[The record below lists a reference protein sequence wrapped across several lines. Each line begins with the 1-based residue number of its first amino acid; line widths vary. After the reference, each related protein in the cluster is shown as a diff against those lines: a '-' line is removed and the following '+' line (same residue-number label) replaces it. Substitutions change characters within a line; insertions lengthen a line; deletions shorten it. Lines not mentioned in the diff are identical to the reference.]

1 MKQRIWELD
10 AFRGFCLFLMF
21 YCHIV
26 YDLTMLFN
34 ITTVNDGG
42 LFEWTTNYTG
52 IIFITLSGICATLGK
67 RPVKRGLTVFGGGM
81 LVTIATYL
89 LWRVGFANKGLLI
102 YFGVLHCIGV
112 CMILWSLFRKLPFW
126 VLIPLGLAIVFSKEL
141 VQGIHMDTYL
151 LLPFGIYPPY
161 FATSDYFP
169 LLPCLGYFLIGGGI
183 GQLLYKNKKSLLP
196 EPKFFPFNTLCF
208 MGRHSLFIYLIHQP
222 IIAGGI
228 FLLSLFI

>member
-10 AFRGFCLFLMF
+10 AIRGFCLFFMF

-26 YDLTMLFN
+26 YDLTMLFQ

-81 LVTIATYL
+81 LVTIATWF
-89 LWRVGFANKGLLI
+89 LWRVGFAGKGLMI
-102 YFGVLHCIGV
+102 YFGVLHCIGI
-112 CMILWSLFRKLPFW
+112 CMILWALFQKLPWW
-126 VLIPLGLAIVFSKEL
+126 VLIPVGLAVVCAKNL
-141 VQGIHMDTYL
+141 VSGIYMDTYL
-151 LLPFGIYPPY
+151 LLPFGIHPRF

-169 LLPCLGYFLIGGGI
+169 LLPCFGYFLIGGGL
-183 GQLLYKNKKSLLP
+183 GRLLYKNKKSLLP
-196 EPKFFPFNTLCF
+196 EPKFFPFNALCF